1 MLLPLIIFASGQFRQ
16 GGENGELWRVGKQVY
31 IYWDSVDIVSDKVS
45 IYAWDKENTKLK
57 VISLDVI
64 NNGRYL
70 WLIPDSLADGSYKK
84 KRVFLNVE
92 ELLDE

>member
-16 GGENGELWRVGKQVY
+16 GGENGELWRVGKQVN
-31 IYWDSVDIVSDKVS
+31 IYWNSVDIVS
-45 IYAWDKENTKLK
+45 IYAWDKENTKLM

-70 WLIPDSLADGSYKK
+70 WLIPDSLAYGSYKLK
-84 KRVFLNVE
+84 KVSPSM
-92 ELLDE
+92 